1 MFNTPKPKTGDAYVF
16 DFDAAKK
23 RCRIVLIDDDM
34 AAMAL
39 VDGLKAD
46 GYNIFQC
53 YKIEPGIVTQCETAT
68 FDIVALDHA
77 ALGLYDK
84 IRNSNPAQY
93 LIAVAAQPDHPAV
106 AKYFQGA
113 NGRLKKPFD
122 VAALKAVLDAGIKAL
137 FDRNQLLAQMSD
149 LLLKAKVDKKIVD
162 VVVDSLKKEMP
173 STIGGV
179 GKQVR
184 EAIKPAPLTGELS
197 CILWQLVKIHE

>member
-1 MFNTPKPKTGDAYVF
+1 MFNTLKPKTGDAYVF

-23 RCRIVLIDDDM
+23 RCRMVMIDDDM
-34 AAMAL
+34 TAKAL
-39 VDGLKAD
+39 VDGLMAE

-53 YKIEPGIVTQCETAT
+53 YKIEPGVVAQCETGT

-84 IRNSNPAQY
+84 IRNSNPVQY
-93 LIAVAAQPDHPAV
+93 LIALAAQPDHPAV
-106 AKYFQGA
+106 AKYFQSA

-122 VAALKAVLDAGIKAL
+122 VAALKTVLDTGIKAL

-162 VVVDSLKKEMP
+162 GVVDSLKKEVP
-173 STIGGV
+173 STIGAL

-184 EAIKPAPLTGELS
+184 EAIKPAPLTTELNFV
-197 CILWQLVKIHE
+197 LWQLVKIRE